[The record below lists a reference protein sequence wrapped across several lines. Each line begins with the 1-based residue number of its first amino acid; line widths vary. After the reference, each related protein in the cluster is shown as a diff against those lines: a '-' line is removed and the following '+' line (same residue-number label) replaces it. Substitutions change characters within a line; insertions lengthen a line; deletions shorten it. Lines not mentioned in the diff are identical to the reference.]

1 MDSTILAAIVAGAS
15 ALLGVALTAYAQS
28 RSQVIERN
36 TRLALD
42 RERRRSEWLDA
53 DRAEALARLERAHRL
68 VSIIDR
74 ECSATILNIQWSA
87 GTTAAEYNQRYLAL
101 CAEVDELRSIA
112 DLYEP
117 DLMNDVDA
125 IYGQMNM
132 FWGSHKN
139 ILELTGQGKKVDHN
153 SECLARAH
161 QASDKVG
168 VQARQIK
175 SQLRRLAARHN
186 LAQG

>member
-28 RSQVIERN
+28 RSQVIDRD

-42 RERRRSEWLDA
+42 GARRRSELLNA
-53 DRAEALARLERAHRL
+53 HRAEALARLERAHRL
-68 VSIIDR
+68 VNIIDR
-74 ECSATILNIQWSA
+74 EFSLTILNIQWSA
-87 GTTAAEYNQRYLAL
+87 GTTAAEYNQRYLAI

-117 DLMNDVDA
+117 DLIDDVDA

-132 FWGSHKN
+132 FWGGHKN
-139 ILELTGQGKKVDHN
+139 ILALTSQGKKVDHN
-153 SECLARAH
+153 SDFLARAYE
-161 QASDKVG
+161 AANKVG
-168 VQARQIK
+168 NLARRLK
-175 SQLRRLAARHN
+175 SQLGRLAAEHHR
-186 LAQG
+186 AQD